1 MPLVTLNHIK
11 KSYGDRLLYEIDH
24 LQIEDQDR
32 IGLVGANGSGK
43 TTLFRLITGQED
55 PDSGSIERQYPTELL
70 PQLKENHATKSGG
83 ETTAEYVI
91 QALNKQPKLLLADE
105 PTTHLDISHINWVE
119 KSFRRF
125 SGAFIVVSHDRTFL
139 DKVCTS
145 IWELDEQKITVYQ
158 GNYSSYKEQKAKE
171 RRHQETE
178 YEKYISKR
186 NQLIEARDRKTR
198 QAVNATKRNVPVG
211 DSEYNL
217 KGSAPYFQKKSKKLH
232 QVQKAMDSRLEKLD
246 KVEKP
251 TDLQAIKIELPDM
264 DKLNRRFIIR
274 VTDSTGEVPGKTL
287 WKRTTLSIKGGEKV
301 ALIGPNGS
309 GKTTL
314 INKLL
319 REDEAVQLS
328 PSLRIGY
335 FSQNLSTLNVDES
348 ILDNVKKDAVQSET
362 TIRIILAQLFFK
374 GNDVYKPI
382 SVLSGG
388 ERVKV
393 SLAKLL
399 AGNYN
404 TLILDEP
411 TNFLDI
417 QAVEALEDLLK
428 EYPGS
433 VLVVSHDRSFINTTA
448 SKIWEI
454 EDKQISEFEGNLDE
468 WEAAKTHASS
478 ITAKEEELMRVEN
491 KIAEV
496 LGALSLDY
504 SEEKDDEFKQLLKR
518 KKDLKDS

>member
-1 MPLVTLNHIK
+1 M
-11 KSYGDRLLYEIDH
+11 
-24 LQIEDQDR
+24 
-32 IGLVGANGSGK
+32 
-43 TTLFRLITGQED
+43 
-55 PDSGSIERQYPTELL
+55 
-70 PQLKENHATKSGG
+70 
-83 ETTAEYVI
+83 
-91 QALNKQPKLLLADE
+91 
-105 PTTHLDISHINWVE
+105 
-119 KSFRRF
+119 
-125 SGAFIVVSHDRTFL
+125 
-139 DKVCTS
+139 
-145 IWELDEQKITVYQ
+145 
-158 GNYSSYKEQKAKE
+158 
-171 RRHQETE
+171 
-178 YEKYISKR
+178 
-186 NQLIEARDRKTR
+186 
-198 QAVNATKRNVPVG
+198 
-211 DSEYNL
+211 
-217 KGSAPYFQKKSKKLH
+217 
-232 QVQKAMDSRLEKLD
+232 
-246 KVEKP
+246 
-251 TDLQAIKIELPDM
+251 
-264 DKLNRRFIIR
+264 
-274 VTDSTGEVPGKTL
+274 
-287 WKRTTLSIKGGEKV
+287 
-301 ALIGPNGS
+301 IGPNGS

-319 REDEAVQLS
+319 REDEAIQLS

-335 FSQNLSTLNVDES
+335 FSQNLSTLNLNES
-348 ILDNVKKDAVQSET
+348 ILENVKKEAVQSET
-362 TIRIILAQLFFK
+362 TIRIILAQLYFK
-374 GNDVYKPI
+374 GEDVYKPI

-417 QAVEALEDLLK
+417 QAVEALEYLLK

-518 KKDLKDS
+518 KKELKDS